1 MTSPP
6 PPAPPS
12 PELMAEYE
20 QKAETAYAA
29 MYDAQ
34 PWDEKDLKD
43 DALFYLTRAIEV
55 AEALGLEEDTSRLKA
70 RVDNIM
76 GVYNSQFR
84 GNRR

>member
-1 MTSPP
+1 MTAESPH
-6 PPAPPS
+6 AS
-12 PELMAEYE
+12 RELMLDYE
-20 QKAETAYAA
+20 QKAETAYTA

-43 DALFYLTRAIEV
+43 DALFYFARAIEV
-55 AEALGLEEDTSRLKA
+55 AEELGFSDDMARLRA

-84 GNRR
+84 GKWR